1 MGQCVHGGIAIKRS
15 MPAVSHVMFDMADTL
30 GMGRTDTYM
39 GSIALKRSMP
49 AVSHMFNM
57 TDTLERP
64 PRSTSFGKNEH
75 PMVGLT
81 PLSKLLLTYRDTK
94 HVLPVCVRA
103 CVRTC
108 VRERAR
114 VRVSRSHDQ
123 SVSVN
128 AIAAA

>member
-1 MGQCVHGGIAIKRS
+1 
-15 MPAVSHVMFDMADTL
+15 MPAVSHVVFDIADTL
-30 GMGRTDTYM
+30 GMGRMDTYM

-94 HVLPVCVRA
+94 HVLPACVRA
-103 CVRTC
+103 YVRAF
-108 VRERAR
+108 VS
-114 VRVSRSHDQ
+114 VRVCVCRRAMINQ
-123 SVSVN
+123 S
-128 AIAAA
+128 A